1 MDLRLVSRTP
11 LRLSATFE
19 SGDSCF
25 HEHFPGNPVVPGSL
39 VVGLCMQAVREHRN
53 EAGPLLVRRFSFSRF
68 VSPGAYD
75 LCITEQEA
83 GYQCTLSQDKHIFA
97 QGRIEA

>member
-1 MDLRLVSRTP
+1 MDLSLVSRIP

-39 VVGLCMQAVREHRN
+39 VVGLCMQAVRDHQN
-53 EAGPLLVRRFSFSRF
+53 ESGPLLVKRFSFSRL

-75 LCITEQEA
+75 LKITAREA
-83 GYQCTLSQDKHIFA
+83 GYQCILSQDTHIFA
-97 QGRIEA
+97 QGRIEV